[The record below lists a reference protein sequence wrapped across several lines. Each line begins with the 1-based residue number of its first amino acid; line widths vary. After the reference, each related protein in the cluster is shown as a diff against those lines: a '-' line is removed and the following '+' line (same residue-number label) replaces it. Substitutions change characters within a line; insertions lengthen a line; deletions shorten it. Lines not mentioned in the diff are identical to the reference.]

1 MKKRLLGTK
10 LLSAVLAAAV
20 TMSGLPVAALAEE
33 AVAKSEDGLIAS
45 FNFDSEENGFSG
57 AGAKAVVNG
66 TAVLE
71 NSYDGAGK
79 ALAVSDS
86 NWLSVYTE
94 DDGAL
99 LKGVEEFTLS
109 YDSKAT
115 NQKNGWTFYAA
126 PNLDA
131 QVGNG
136 YQEHY
141 IGIMDKASGITVE
154 RFHNNGVRPPSVTGA
169 SSENWKHVD
178 VVVTETTTYLYV
190 DGELAGSETSAHK
203 VSDILG
209 ETGGII
215 QIGKANWGSGEYYE
229 GLIDNVKIYSRAKDA
244 EEIAQDAP
252 EIMQD
257 EDAENTTPFASYAF
271 NGNTEDGSG
280 NGYNG
285 TLTGTAGYETD
296 GRGGIVFP
304 TGEEGQTGVN
314 YVQLDEGI
322 LDNLQDAGE
331 LTVTAWVRNDV
342 TSTNSNIRGSVFSF
356 GSDEEN
362 QFSFATQNWGK
373 ARATFLIN
381 GVEQG
386 GTFDH
391 NDNTSLIYN
400 TPGNVD
406 SPLGE
411 WYQIAI
417 TLRDVS
423 EGGSSATRIK
433 YYMNGEL
440 LCNLVTPAAVSDL
453 GDLTYAYIGTG
464 NTKDFYRDFQGGVRK
479 VEFIGEVLSPK
490 QIASKYEME
499 EQSFA
504 KTDAEIVAEVEKNLT
519 IPNADDIR
527 GNITLPSEIDGASI
541 TWESSNESV
550 VNTEERANDGYD
562 STPAGVVTRGD
573 QDVSVKVT
581 ATISKG
587 AVEPVQKVFDLT
599 VKAAS
604 GITEEDYDAYLFAY
618 FIGEGSSM
626 GEQIYFA
633 TSQDG
638 LNWTAMNE
646 GDPVAT
652 SSLGEKGLRD
662 PFIIRSPEG
671 DKFYM
676 IATDLKINQGNGWGA
691 AQSAGSQSIMV
702 WESTDLV
709 NWSDQRMVKVARED
723 AGCTWAPEAFYD
735 EKTGEYI
742 VFWASKTSE
751 DNYGV
756 QKVYYAK
763 TRDFY
768 TFTEPEVWIEL
779 YKSTNG
785 TPLSIIDTSVISV
798 MENGK
803 KVYYRFSK
811 NEASEDHDTD
821 GGQGKYT
828 IMEKSDSLLGE
839 WTQVTAL
846 KDHRW
851 VEGGTCFKFNGED
864 KWCLLLD
871 DFGGKGYYPLVTT
884 DLGSA
889 QFTELDSNQYSF
901 PSTMRHGTVL
911 SLTQEE
917 YDAVMAKWNRDVR
930 ENTEPEQED
939 AVLSYDFEEQQEKGV
954 IKDASG
960 SGRDGKMFG
969 NATYVE
975 DEERGGQV
983 LYLDGITGTYASLP
997 EGFFEGRN
1005 SFTVSMDVKAESVSG
1020 NFFTFGIGKSDGR
1033 YIFLRTEDTSSR
1045 LSMTKGSYGSEQTA
1059 AGTTESIKGR
1069 WVNYTMV
1076 VSPDKIALYA
1086 DGVLLGSQDVT
1097 VKMTDLGIN
1106 LLSYLG
1112 RSFYAADGYFK
1123 GYFDNVEVFN
1133 RAMDAEEI
1141 ADRNDGIETYT
1152 VTYQA
1157 GEGGRIEGTAVQKVD
1172 EGEST
1177 QEVTAVAEEGYV
1189 FTGWND
1195 GKKEAVRSD
1204 SNVTEDV
1211 TYTAQFEKKQE
1222 PSVENVTVEYVAG
1235 EGGSIAGTTT
1245 QVIEKGGDTTQV
1257 TAVALAGYTF
1267 SKWSD
1272 GVTTAS
1278 RSDKN
1283 VTASMKVTAI
1293 FTKDATDEGQTPG
1306 EQPDDQQP
1314 AASRV
1319 KLNEKKLTMGVKE
1332 KVTLKA
1338 TVLPAGASQKVT
1350 WSSSNQKVAVVNQKG
1365 KITAKRRGKTVI
1377 TAATANGKKITC
1389 KVTVKKAPK
1398 KLNLKTTA
1406 KTLKVG
1412 KSFKIKARL
1421 GKQFGSYK
1429 LTFKSNKPKVASVSA
1444 NGKVKAKKKGTAVIT
1459 VRTYNKKKATI
1470 RIKVR

>member
-1 MKKRLLGTK
+1 MKKRLLGKK

-20 TMSGLPVAALAEE
+20 AMTGVPVTAEAE
-33 AVAKSEDGLIAS
+33 AKSDEGLIAS
-45 FNFDSEENGFSG
+45 FTFDDEESGFAG

-66 TAVLE
+66 TAAFE
-71 NSYDGAGK
+71 DSYDGAGQ
-79 ALAVSDS
+79 ALAVSEN
-86 NWLSVYTE
+86 NWLSVYAQ
-94 DDGAL
+94 DDSAL

-115 NQKNGWTFYAA
+115 NQKNGWSFYAA

-136 YQEHY
+136 AKEHY
-141 IGIMDKASGITVE
+141 IGIMDKESGITVE
-154 RFHNNGVRPPSVTGA
+154 RFNNNGVRPPSVTGS

-229 GLIDNVKIYSRAKDA
+229 GLIDNVKIYNRAKDA

-252 EIMQD
+252 EIVQD

-285 TLTGTAGYETD
+285 TLTGTASYETD

-304 TGEEGQTGVN
+304 TGESGQTGVN
-314 YVQLDEGI
+314 YVALDEGV
-322 LDNLQDAGE
+322 LENLQDAAE
-331 LTVTAWVRNDV
+331 LTVTAWVRNDD
-342 TSTNSNIRGSVFSF
+342 TSTNSNIRGTVFSF
-356 GSDEEN
+356 GSDENN

-373 ARATFLIN
+373 ARATFLLN
-381 GVEQG
+381 GAEQG
-386 GTFDH
+386 GDWNN
-391 NDNTSLIYN
+391 NDNTSLLGN
-400 TPGNVD
+400 TPGNVE

-440 LCNLVTPAAVSDL
+440 LCNLVTPAAISDL

-464 NTKDFYRDFQGGVRK
+464 NTPNFYRDFQGGIRK
-479 VEFIGEVLSPK
+479 VDFISSVLSPG
-490 QIASKYEME
+490 QIASKYESE
-499 EQSFA
+499 EQAFE
-504 KTDAEIVAEVEKNLT
+504 KTDEEIVAEVQEKLT

-527 GNITLPSEIDGASI
+527 GNITLPSEMDGASI
-541 TWESSNESV
+541 SWESSNEAV
-550 VNTEERANDGYD
+550 VSTEEKVNDGYD
-562 STPAGVVTRGD
+562 NTPAGVVSRGEE
-573 QDVSVKVT
+573 DVSVKVT

-587 AVEPVQKVFDLT
+587 EATPVQKEFDLT
-599 VKAAS
+599 IKAAS
-604 GITEEDYDAYLFAY
+604 GITEDDYEAYLFAY

-633 TSQDG
+633 TSEDG

-691 AQSAGSQSIMV
+691 AQTDGSQSIMI

-709 NWSDQRMVKVARED
+709 NWSDQRMVKVAKD
-723 AGCTWAPEAFYD
+723 NAGCTWAPEAFYD
-735 EKTGEYI
+735 EKTGEYV
-742 VFWASKTSE
+742 VFWASKTS
-751 DNYGV
+751 DDGYGV

-785 TPLSIIDTSVISV
+785 NPLSIIDTSVISV
-798 MENGK
+798 MEDGK

-811 NEASEDHDTD
+811 NEASEDHDAD

-828 IMEKSDSLLGE
+828 IIEKSDSLLGE
-839 WTQVTAL
+839 WTEVTAL

-871 DFGGKGYYPLVTT
+871 DFGGKGYYPLITA

-889 QFTELDSNQYSF
+889 QFTELDSSEYSF

-917 YDAVMAKWNRDVR
+917 YEAVKAKWDREVQ
-930 ENTEPEQED
+930 ENTEPEEEE
-939 AVLSYDFEEQQEKGV
+939 AVLSYDFEEQAENGV

-960 SGRDGKMFG
+960 SGRNGKMFG
-969 NATYVE
+969 NAAYVE

-983 LYLDGITGTYASLP
+983 LYLDGTTGTYASLP

-1033 YIFLRTEDTSSR
+1033 YIFLKTEDTKSR
-1045 LSMTKGSYGSEQTA
+1045 LSMTTGSYGSEQTA
-1059 AGTTESIKGR
+1059 SGTTESIKDR

-1076 VSPDKIALYA
+1076 VTPDQISLYA
-1086 DGVLLGSQDVT
+1086 DGVLLGSEDVST
-1097 VKMTDLGIN
+1097 QVTDLGIN

-1112 RSFYAADGYFK
+1112 RSFYAADGFFK
-1123 GYFDNVEVFN
+1123 GCFDNVEVFN
-1133 RAMDAEEI
+1133 RAMDADEI
-1141 ADRNDGIETYT
+1141 AARREVT
-1152 VTYQA
+1152 VNYVA
-1157 GEGGRIEGTAVQKVD
+1157 EEGGKIQGNA
-1172 EGEST
+1172 T
-1177 QEVTAVAEEGYV
+1177 QTIPRSGKTEEVTAVAEEGYV
-1189 FTGWND
+1189 FTGWSD
-1195 GKKEAVRSD
+1195 GKTEAVRSD
-1204 SNVTEDV
+1204 SNVTENV
-1211 TYTAQFEKKQE
+1211 TYTAKFAKKSE
-1222 PSVENVTVEYVAG
+1222 PSVEKVTVEYVAG
-1235 EGGSIAGTTT
+1235 EGGSIQGTAT
-1245 QVIEKGGDTTQV
+1245 QVIEKGGNTTQV

-1272 GVTTAS
+1272 GVTMAS
-1278 RSDKN
+1278 RSDRN

-1293 FTKDATDEGQTPG
+1293 FTKNAADEGQK
-1306 EQPDDQQP
+1306 PDDQPDEQQP
-1314 AASRV
+1314 EASKV

-1350 WSSSNQKVAVVNQKG
+1350 WSSSNKKVAVVNQKG

-1377 TAATANGKKITC
+1377 TAVTANGKKITC

-1398 KLNLKTTA
+1398 KLTLKTTA
-1406 KTLKVG
+1406 KTLKAG
-1412 KSFKIKARL
+1412 KTFKIKTRL

-1459 VRTYNKKKATI
+1459 VRTYNKKKAAI

>member
-1 MKKRLLGTK
+1 
-10 LLSAVLAAAV
+10 
-20 TMSGLPVAALAEE
+20 
-33 AVAKSEDGLIAS
+33 
-45 FNFDSEENGFSG
+45 
-57 AGAKAVVNG
+57 
-66 TAVLE
+66 
-71 NSYDGAGK
+71 
-79 ALAVSDS
+79 
-86 NWLSVYTE
+86 
-94 DDGAL
+94 
-99 LKGVEEFTLS
+99 
-109 YDSKAT
+109 
-115 NQKNGWTFYAA
+115 
-126 PNLDA
+126 
-131 QVGNG
+131 
-136 YQEHY
+136 
-141 IGIMDKASGITVE
+141 MD
-154 RFHNNGVRPPSVTGA
+154 
-169 SSENWKHVD
+169 
-178 VVVTETTTYLYV
+178 
-190 DGELAGSETSAHK
+190 
-203 VSDILG
+203 
-209 ETGGII
+209 
-215 QIGKANWGSGEYYE
+215 
-229 GLIDNVKIYSRAKDA
+229 
-244 EEIAQDAP
+244 
-252 EIMQD
+252 
-257 EDAENTTPFASYAF
+257 
-271 NGNTEDGSG
+271 
-280 NGYNG
+280 
-285 TLTGTAGYETD
+285 
-296 GRGGIVFP
+296 
-304 TGEEGQTGVN
+304 
-314 YVQLDEGI
+314 
-322 LDNLQDAGE
+322 
-331 LTVTAWVRNDV
+331 
-342 TSTNSNIRGSVFSF
+342 
-356 GSDEEN
+356 
-362 QFSFATQNWGK
+362 
-373 ARATFLIN
+373 
-381 GVEQG
+381 
-386 GTFDH
+386 
-391 NDNTSLIYN
+391 
-400 TPGNVD
+400 
-406 SPLGE
+406 
-411 WYQIAI
+411 
-417 TLRDVS
+417 
-423 EGGSSATRIK
+423 
-433 YYMNGEL
+433 
-440 LCNLVTPAAVSDL
+440 
-453 GDLTYAYIGTG
+453 
-464 NTKDFYRDFQGGVRK
+464 
-479 VEFIGEVLSPK
+479 FIGEVLSPK

-811 NEASEDHDTD
+811 NEASEDHDAD

-1033 YIFLRTEDTSSR
+1033 YIFLRTEDTNSR

-1076 VSPDKIALYA
+1076 VSPDKISLYA

-1123 GYFDNVEVFN
+1123 GDFDNVEVFN

-1293 FTKDATDEGQTPG
+1293 FTKDATDEGQKPG

-1314 AASRV
+1314 AVSGV

-1350 WSSSNQKVAVVNQKG
+1350 WSSSNKKVAVVNQKG